1 MKNDI
6 FNLNRFGR
14 YLMTDVRN
22 AVSNYGISILVMATL
37 GLSIDVFVG
46 LFHMIVSEG
55 WQGIGISARVPL
67 FLLAFALTLVS
78 APSKLFGHITE
89 KKAGSAF
96 LTLPV
101 STLEK
106 TLSMVIV
113 SCIMV
118 PAAFVIVYLSI
129 DLMVCSCDSTCGESL
144 IEAATTFRAD
154 ILDSLVC
161 RHISDLSVVM
171 NKPESLVNP
180 LLYIDKPESLVNPLL
195 YIDDIVGVSLLFLLG
210 ALLFNKSKI
219 AKTIGSIILICMV
232 LSMIATPLLVSGI
245 KYDMVQL
252 MLNNEL
258 TPVTFSQHFPVLTWI
273 CRNLA
278 LADTINDTVINLL
291 LIFLI
296 WLRIRKINH

>member
-14 YLMTDVRN
+14 YLMTDVKN

-67 FLLAFALTLVS
+67 FLLAFAVTLVS

-180 LLYIDKPESLVNPLL
+180 LLYID
-195 YIDDIVGVSLLFLLG
+195 DIVGVSLLFLLG
-210 ALLFNKSKI
+210 ALLFKKSKI

-291 LIFLI
+291 LICLI
-296 WLRIRKINH
+296 WLRIKKINH

>member
-6 FNLNRFGR
+6 FNINRFGR

-37 GLSIDVFVG
+37 GLSCNVFAG
-46 LFHMIVSEG
+46 LFNMIVSDG
-55 WQGIGISARVPL
+55 WQGMGIYVRTAL
-67 FLLAFALTLVS
+67 FLIAITVTVLS
-78 APSKLFGHITE
+78 APSKLYGHITE

-113 SCIMV
+113 SCILV
-118 PAAFVIVYLSI
+118 PAVFVITYLSL
-129 DLMVCSCDSTCGESL
+129 DLMVCSFDSTCGKSL
-144 IEAATTFRAD
+144 IEALTTFKED
-154 ILDSLVC
+154 MLDGMRDSMAMAEL
-161 RHISDLSVVM
+161 LSVVM
-171 NKPESLVNP
+171 NNPEA
-180 LLYIDKPESLVNPLL
+180 LVNPLL
-195 YIDDIVGVSLLFLLG
+195 YIDDIIGVPLLFLLG
-210 ALLFNKSKI
+210 ALLFKKSKI

-232 LSMIATPLLVSGI
+232 LSMIVTPFVSGI
-245 KYDMVQL
+245 KYDLAQL
-252 MLNNEL
+252 ALNNEL
-258 TPVTFSQHFPVLTWI
+258 TPVTFSPHFPVLTWI

-291 LIFLI
+291 LICLI

>member
-67 FLLAFALTLVS
+67 FLLAFAVTLVS

-180 LLYIDKPESLVNPLL
+180 LLYID
-195 YIDDIVGVSLLFLLG
+195 DIVGVSLLFLLG
-210 ALLFNKSKI
+210 ALLFKKSKI

-291 LIFLI
+291 LICLI
-296 WLRIRKINH
+296 WLRVKKINH

>member
-67 FLLAFALTLVS
+67 FLLAFAMTLVS

-161 RHISDLSVVM
+161 RHISELSVVM
-171 NKPESLVNP
+171 N
-180 LLYIDKPESLVNPLL
+180 KPESLVNPLL

-210 ALLFNKSKI
+210 ALLFKKSKI

-291 LIFLI
+291 LICLI
-296 WLRIRKINH
+296 WLRIKKINH

>member
-1 MKNDI
+1 MRNDI

-67 FLLAFALTLVS
+67 FLLAFAMTLVS

-161 RHISDLSVVM
+161 RHISELSVLM
-171 NKPESLVNP
+171 NKPEA
-180 LLYIDKPESLVNPLL
+180 LVNPLL
-195 YIDDIVGVSLLFLLG
+195 YIDDIIGVSLLFLLG
-210 ALLFNKSKI
+210 ALLFKKSKI

-291 LIFLI
+291 LICLI

>member
-55 WQGIGISARVPL
+55 WQGIGISVRVPL
-67 FLLAFALTLVS
+67 FLLAFAVTLVS

-161 RHISDLSVVM
+161 RHISELSVVM

-180 LLYIDKPESLVNPLL
+180 LLYID
-195 YIDDIVGVSLLFLLG
+195 DIIGVSLLFLLG
-210 ALLFNKSKI
+210 ATIFRKSKI

>member
-67 FLLAFALTLVS
+67 FLLAFAVTLVS

-161 RHISDLSVVM
+161 RHISELSVVM
-171 NKPESLVNP
+171 N
-180 LLYIDKPESLVNPLL
+180 IPESLVNPLL

-210 ALLFNKSKI
+210 ALLFKKSKI

>member
-14 YLMTDVRN
+14 YLMTDVKN

-67 FLLAFALTLVS
+67 FLLAFAVTLVS

-180 LLYIDKPESLVNPLL
+180 LLYID
-195 YIDDIVGVSLLFLLG
+195 DIVGVSLLFLLG
-210 ALLFNKSKI
+210 ALLFKKSKI

>member
-55 WQGIGISARVPL
+55 WQGIGIFARVPL
-67 FLLAFALTLVS
+67 FLLAFAVTLVS

-171 NKPESLVNP
+171 NKPESL
-180 LLYIDKPESLVNPLL
+180 DNPLL

-210 ALLFNKSKI
+210 ALLFKKSKI

>member
-46 LFHMIVSEG
+46 LFHMIVSDG

-67 FLLAFALTLVS
+67 FLLAFAVTLVS

-161 RHISDLSVVM
+161 RHISELSVVM
-171 NKPESLVNP
+171 NNPEA
-180 LLYIDKPESLVNPLL
+180 LVNPLL

-210 ALLFNKSKI
+210 ALLFKKSKI

-291 LIFLI
+291 LICLI
-296 WLRIRKINH
+296 WLRIKKINH

>member
-6 FNLNRFGR
+6 FNINRFGR

-67 FLLAFALTLVS
+67 FLLAFAVTLVS

-161 RHISDLSVVM
+161 RHISELSVVM
-171 NKPESLVNP
+171 NNPEA
-180 LLYIDKPESLVNPLL
+180 LVNPLL
-195 YIDDIVGVSLLFLLG
+195 YIDDIIGVSLLFLLG
-210 ALLFNKSKI
+210 ATIFRKSKI

>member
-6 FNLNRFGR
+6 FNINRFGR

-67 FLLAFALTLVS
+67 FLLAFAMTLVS

-161 RHISDLSVVM
+161 RHISELSVVM
-171 NKPESLVNP
+171 N
-180 LLYIDKPESLVNPLL
+180 KPESLVNPLL

-210 ALLFNKSKI
+210 ALLFKKSKI

-291 LIFLI
+291 LIFFI

>member
-46 LFHMIVSEG
+46 LFHMIVSDG
-55 WQGIGISARVPL
+55 WQGMGIPVRVPL
-67 FLLAFALTLVS
+67 FLIAFTVTLLS
-78 APSKLFGHITE
+78 APSKLFGHITD
-89 KKAGSAF
+89 KKDGSAF

-118 PAAFVIVYLSI
+118 PAVFVIVYLSI
-129 DLMVCSCDSTCGESL
+129 DLIVCSCDYTCGESL
-144 IEAATTFRAD
+144 IEAVTTFKAD
-154 ILDSLVC
+154 IFDSI
-161 RHISDLSVVM
+161 RESMAELSVVM
-171 NKPESLVNP
+171 N
-180 LLYIDKPESLVNPLL
+180 KPESLVNPLL

-210 ALLFNKSKI
+210 ALLFKKSKI

-245 KYDMVQL
+245 KYDMAQL

-291 LIFLI
+291 LICLI
-296 WLRIRKINH
+296 WLRIKKINH

>member
-67 FLLAFALTLVS
+67 FLLAFAVTLVS

-154 ILDSLVC
+154 IHDSLVC

-180 LLYIDKPESLVNPLL
+180 LLYID
-195 YIDDIVGVSLLFLLG
+195 DIVGVSLLFLLG
-210 ALLFNKSKI
+210 ALLFKKSKI

>member
-6 FNLNRFGR
+6 FNINRFGR

-37 GLSIDVFVG
+37 GLSCNVFAG
-46 LFHMIVSEG
+46 LFNMIVSDG
-55 WQGIGISARVPL
+55 WQGMGIYVRTAL
-67 FLLAFALTLVS
+67 FLIAITVTLLS
-78 APSKLFGHITE
+78 APSKLYGHITE

-113 SCIMV
+113 SCILV
-118 PAAFVIVYLSI
+118 PAVFVIVYLSI
-129 DLMVCSCDSTCGESL
+129 DLIVCACDSTCGRSL
-144 IEAATTFRAD
+144 VEAVTTFKVE
-154 ILDSLVC
+154 ILDGMRVSMAE
-161 RHISDLSVVM
+161 LSVVM
-171 NKPESLVNP
+171 NNPEA
-180 LLYIDKPESLVNPLL
+180 LVNPLL
-195 YIDDIVGVSLLFLLG
+195 YIDDIIGVSLLFLLG
-210 ALLFNKSKI
+210 ALLFKKSKI

-291 LIFLI
+291 LICLI
-296 WLRIRKINH
+296 WLRVKKISH

>member
-6 FNLNRFGR
+6 FNINRFGR

-67 FLLAFALTLVS
+67 FLLAFAMTLVS

-161 RHISDLSVVM
+161 RHISELSVVM
-171 NKPESLVNP
+171 NKPEA
-180 LLYIDKPESLVNPLL
+180 LVNPLL
-195 YIDDIVGVSLLFLLG
+195 YIDDIIGVSLLFLLG
-210 ALLFNKSKI
+210 ALLFKKSKI

-291 LIFLI
+291 LICLI
-296 WLRIRKINH
+296 WLRIKKINH

>member
-67 FLLAFALTLVS
+67 FLLAFAVTLVS

-154 ILDSLVC
+154 IHDSLVC

-180 LLYIDKPESLVNPLL
+180 LLYID
-195 YIDDIVGVSLLFLLG
+195 DIVGVSLLFLLG
-210 ALLFNKSKI
+210 ALLFKKSKI

-291 LIFLI
+291 LICLI
-296 WLRIRKINH
+296 WLRIKKINH

>member
-67 FLLAFALTLVS
+67 FLLAFAVTLVS

-180 LLYIDKPESLVNPLL
+180 LLYID
-195 YIDDIVGVSLLFLLG
+195 DIVGVSLLFLLG
-210 ALLFNKSKI
+210 ALLFKKSKI

>member
-67 FLLAFALTLVS
+67 FLLAFAVTLVS

-144 IEAATTFRAD
+144 IEASTTFRAD

-180 LLYIDKPESLVNPLL
+180 LLYID
-195 YIDDIVGVSLLFLLG
+195 DIVGVSLLFLLG
-210 ALLFNKSKI
+210 ALLFKKSKI